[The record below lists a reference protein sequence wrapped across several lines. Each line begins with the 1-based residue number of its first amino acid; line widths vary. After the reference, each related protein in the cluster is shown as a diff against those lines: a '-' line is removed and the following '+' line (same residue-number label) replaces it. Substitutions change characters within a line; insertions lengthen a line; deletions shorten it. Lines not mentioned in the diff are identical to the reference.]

1 MVVQKWWFTMGKTV
15 KNHLKQTQIQVSNHT
30 TKIWQNMKLSNVF
43 CLGCF
48 SLPRIGDLQASTKGP
63 IFFLPVSK
71 TLKTNITILLPNS
84 ESTRGLFCAAQNWL
98 FFIFRTPYCRVSM
111 EKTYKLGRIQ
121 YHHQNRKPKITTILD
136 RLPNWQSNNNTKQ
149 THLCYFWS

>member
-1 MVVQKWWFTMGKTV
+1 
-15 KNHLKQTQIQVSNHT
+15 
-30 TKIWQNMKLSNVF
+30 MKLSNVF

-98 FFIFRTPYCRVSM
+98 FLFSALLISEFLWKKHMNWVGFSIIT
-111 EKTYKLGRIQ
+111 
-121 YHHQNRKPKITTILD
+121 KIE
-136 RLPNWQSNNNTKQ
+136 NQK
-149 THLCYFWS
+149 